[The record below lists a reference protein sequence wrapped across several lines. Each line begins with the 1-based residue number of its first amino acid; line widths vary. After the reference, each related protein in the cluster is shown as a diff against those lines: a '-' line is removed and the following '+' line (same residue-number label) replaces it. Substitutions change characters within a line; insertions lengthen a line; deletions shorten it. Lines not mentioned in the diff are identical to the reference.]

1 MSLNSFRKSI
11 NVSRKVLREEGWRGF
26 ALRLLRR
33 GEHALLRGEKSSSPV
48 TQKYRISTDVR
59 YEDALGA
66 DYANP
71 KYSWQPT
78 SSKNLVLSW
87 IMPPPGKGSGGHHNI
102 FRFIKY
108 LEDAGH
114 TCRIYITTQGGKG
127 KISEVRA
134 LMGSSYPEVKAP
146 MVWIEDGNE
155 IQDSDAVFSTSWQTA
170 YTSFNSSAKGK
181 RFYFVQD
188 FEPWFYPMGSRYIL
202 AENTYRFGFFGVTAG
217 GWLAKKLKDEYGMT
231 TASFDF
237 GADKTLYPLKNSK
250 PRKEIF
256 CYVRPYTERRG
267 FELSIMAL
275 ELFHAR
281 HPDYT
286 INLAGWDVSEYSI
299 PFPYNNLKTLEL
311 DQLSDLYNSCAAGLV
326 ISLTNMSLLPL
337 ELLSCGVIPVVND
350 GPNNRLVSDNEFI
363 RYCPPT
369 PPAIADALSKV
380 IETENLERLAKKAAD
395 SVDTSSWENSGKRF
409 VNIIEEEVRRG
420 E

>member
-1 MSLNSFRKSI
+1 
-11 NVSRKVLREEGWRGF
+11 
-26 ALRLLRR
+26 
-33 GEHALLRGEKSSSPV
+33 
-48 TQKYRISTDVR
+48 
-59 YEDALGA
+59 
-66 DYANP
+66 
-71 KYSWQPT
+71 
-78 SSKNLVLSW
+78 
-87 IMPPPGKGSGGHHNI
+87 MPPPGKGSGGHHNI

-108 LEDAGH
+108 LENAGH

-134 LMGSSYPEVKAP
+134 LMGSSYPEVKAQ
-146 MVWIEDGNE
+146 MTWIEDGDE
-155 IQDSDAVFSTSWQTA
+155 IQDSDGIFSTSWQTA
-170 YTSFNSSAKGK
+170 YTSFNSKASGK

-188 FEPWFYPMGSRYIL
+188 FEPLFYPMGSRYVL

-237 GADKTLYPLKNSK
+237 GADKTLYPFKNTK

-275 ELFHAR
+275 ELFHAK

-363 RYCPPT
+363 HYCPLS
-369 PPAIADALSKV
+369 PPAIADALSRV
-380 IETENLERLAKKAAD
+380 IETENLEQLAKQAAN
-395 SVDTSSWENSGKRF
+395 SVSASSWEDSGKRF
-409 VNIIEEEVRRG
+409 VNIIEEEVRKG